1 MDIGPKSIKIGPEMA
16 FIEVSVQYR
25 QKTMFVCNLHKI
37 KIGTFAS
44 SDIGFV
50 AIVAGQIPA
59 NS

>member
-50 AIVAGQIPA
+50 AIVA
-59 NS
+59 S